1 MTRRLLACKHYSAM
15 RSKLMLIA
23 SLELGSDNEKLGW
36 WLNKAHIAW
45 YLLRSIGTVLVAK
58 V

>member
-23 SLELGSDNEKLGW
+23 LLELRSDNEKLGCCFI
-36 WLNKAHIAW
+36 KAHVAR
-45 YLLRSIGTVLVAK
+45 YLLRSTGTVLVAIM
-58 V
+58 